1 MRGWLPRF
9 HNPEFG
15 PAGEGALHA
24 GRIVPVYRLTEGV
37 TGAWL
42 RSKIRDAL
50 DRTLPDFAEY
60 LPAAVRRA
68 PEFPGPAIASA
79 VESVHFP
86 PDFDKLDDA
95 LARLAFDELFAL
107 QLGMVARNRQRQVER
122 ATPIVS
128 ATSGWPT
135 PWRRSKA

>member
-1 MRGWLPRF
+1 M
-9 HNPEFG
+9 
-15 PAGEGALHA
+15 
-24 GRIVPVYRLTEGV
+24 YRLTEGV

-42 RSKIRDAL
+42 RSKIRDGL

-68 PEFPGPAIASA
+68 PEFPAGIASA
-79 VESVHFP
+79 VEAVHFP

-107 QLGMVARNRQRQVER
+107 QLGMVVQSPAPGRAGHADRCQRPAAGYAVAAIEGVISARSPPARLGR
-122 ATPIVS
+122 
-128 ATSGWPT
+128 G
-135 PWRRSKA
+135 